1 MNRTTNFLIES
12 WLDSAHIAAHDQR
25 RCKTLRYFASTG
37 FCPIRALYTY
47 IRLSLGREPCPYT
60 QMFRSASIVTRTFVI
75 RYLASYTSFLR
86 SFFSLPFILSNNYPI
101 NENKDGCSTSLDR
114 SRSQLHHFASL
125 PCSFFFV
132 RVCVCFFFRLHLAR
146 ERGSFLPA
154 AIQHPPCHTIFS
166 SSSRSD
172 RNRQACNYI
181 VIYAHLRMHEYIES
195 LASGLFTIFPF
206 LPRPPPPPPPP
217 PLPLLRSLG
226 RHIFF
231 LFLFHHIC
239 ATSYSST
246 IERTTD

>member
-12 WLDSAHIAAHDQR
+12 WLDSAHIATHDQR

-132 RVCVCFFFRLHLAR
+132 RVCVCFFFFVYTWPGNGALSCPLRSNTR
-146 ERGSFLPA
+146 PA
-154 AIQHPPCHTIFS
+154 IRS
-166 SSSRSD
+166 S
-172 RNRQACNYI
+172 
-181 VIYAHLRMHEYIES
+181 
-195 LASGLFTIFPF
+195 
-206 LPRPPPPPPPP
+206 
-217 PLPLLRSLG
+217 PLLRDPIVIARLV
-226 RHIFF
+226 I
-231 LFLFHHIC
+231 
-239 ATSYSST
+239 TS
-246 IERTTD
+246 